1 MIEEKRGFAI
11 SGWVALPILLTAG
24 AGCITMVSSD
34 SEVVGILGLVFLG
47 FCLAG
52 FFTLEPNQSKVLTLF
67 GNYVGTVREPGFHF
81 TNPLCFPA
89 KNSGISLRIRNFQ
102 GDTIKV
108 NDLRGNPIEISAVV
122 VWKVENTAQAAF
134 GVDHYEHFVELQ
146 MDSALR
152 HIASLY
158 PYDDEEKPSLRSSQ
172 DDFNQAML
180 EELSERFLNAGVQ
193 VLEVRLSHLAY
204 APEIANSMLRKQQA
218 EAVIQAR
225 RKIVEGAVSMVD
237 QALEELSSKGIVEL
251 DPERRAAMVQNL
263 MIVLCSDRDA
273 QPVVNAGTFYH

>member
-1 MIEEKRGFAI
+1 MIEETRGFTV
-11 SGWVALPILLTAG
+11 SGWLALILILLAG
-24 AGCITMVSSD
+24 AGFLWCILSGYPLQ
-34 SEVVGILGLVFLG
+34 GILGLIFAG
-47 FCLAG
+47 FCLGG
-52 FFTLEPNQSKVLTLF
+52 FFTLEPNQSRVLTLF
-67 GNYVGTVREPGFHF
+67 GRYVGTVKEPGFHF

-122 VWKVENTAQAAF
+122 VWKVHNTAQAAF

-158 PYDDEEKPSLRSSQ
+158 PYDDEEKPSLRNSQ
-172 DDFNQAML
+172 EDFNQAML